1 MPAHIRNDA
10 ATDDRP
16 RPLPWTNSLFK
27 SEFVRYTDFMI
38 QRQIK
43 QTFLHALHF
52 YPITIITGPRQS
64 GKSTFL
70 KNILQDWNYV
80 SLEDPDIRE
89 FCRTDPRGFLS
100 SYPEHS
106 IIDEAQQVPDL
117 LSYLQT
123 QVDESGESGQYVLSG
138 SQNFRL
144 MKSISQSLAGRCAVL
159 KLMPF
164 SQKELQQAR
173 LLSKNANEYIHTG
186 GYPRIYDKH
195 IPPAR
200 YYADYF
206 ETYVQ
211 RDIRNLQ
218 NIGDL
223 SLFTRFIKLCAGRI
237 GQLVNISS
245 LANDC
250 GISPTTA
257 TGWLSLLE
265 TSFIVYKLKPDFR
278 NFTKRLIK
286 SPKLYFTDT
295 GLACY
300 LLGLKNAE
308 QLASHYLRGNLFENA
323 IINAF
328 VYNEYNQGNEPDFSY
343 WRDKT
348 GLEIDLLKTCVAQ
361 DGKENIE
368 AYEIKSGETM
378 NLDYFSN
385 MEKWAQLPGNKH
397 NVKTVIYAGKKCF
410 DTKHGKIIPWD
421 KVFD

>member
-1 MPAHIRNDA
+1 
-10 ATDDRP
+10 
-16 RPLPWTNSLFK
+16 
-27 SEFVRYTDFMI
+27 MI
-38 QRQIK
+38 QRKIK
-43 QTFLHALHF
+43 ETFLHTLQF
-52 YPITIITGPRQS
+52 YPVTILTGPRQS

-70 KNILQDWNYV
+70 KNILPEWNYV

-89 FCRTDPRGFLS
+89 FCKTDPRGFLS

-106 IIDEAQQVPDL
+106 IIDEAQRVPEL
-117 LSYLQT
+117 FSYLQT
-123 QVDESGESGQYVLSG
+123 QVDKTGESGQYVLSG
-138 SQNFRL
+138 SQNFQL
-144 MKSISQSLAGRCAVL
+144 IKSISQSLAGRCAVL
-159 KLMPF
+159 KLMPL
-164 SQKELQQAR
+164 SQKELQSAR
-173 LLSKNANEYIHTG
+173 LLPKNIYEYIYTG

-211 RDIRNLQ
+211 RDIRNLE

-223 SLFTRFIKLCAGRI
+223 LLFTRFIKFCAGRI

-250 GISPTTA
+250 GISTTTA
-257 TGWLSLLE
+257 TRWLSLLE
-265 TSFIVYKLKPDFR
+265 TSFIIYKLKPDFR

-286 SPKLYFTDT
+286 APKLYFTDT

-308 QLASHYLRGNLFENA
+308 QLAFHYLHGNLFENTV
-323 IINAF
+323 INAF
-328 VYNEYNQGNEPDFSY
+328 IYNEYNQGSAPDFSY

-348 GLEIDLLKTCVAQ
+348 GLEIDLLKTGIAPN
-361 DGKENIE
+361 GTETIE

-378 NLDYFSN
+378 SPDYFSN
-385 MEKWAQLPGNKH
+385 MEKWAKLPGNTQ
-397 NVKTVIYAGKKCF
+397 NTKTVIYAGKESF
-410 DTKHGKIIPWD
+410 DTKYGKLLP
-421 KVFD
+421 FTSLQ